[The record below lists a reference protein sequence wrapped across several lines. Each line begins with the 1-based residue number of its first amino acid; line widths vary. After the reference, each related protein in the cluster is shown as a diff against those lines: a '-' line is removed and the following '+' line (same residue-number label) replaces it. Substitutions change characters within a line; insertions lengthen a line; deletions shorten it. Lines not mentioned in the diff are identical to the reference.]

1 MTAPVSPLVSLLITN
16 RNRDRYLAT
25 AIKSVLA
32 QTFTDFELII
42 WDDGSTDC
50 SVEIAQQFAAQDQR
64 VRIIAAPHQGI
75 PRSRTAAIA
84 QLTGRYLGW
93 VDSDD
98 ILAPTALAETVA
110 VLESNPRVGLVYTDY
125 LVMDAESQVTG
136 LGSRCQ
142 IPYSREALLHKFI
155 TFHFRLLRRS
165 VYDQIG
171 GINLA
176 FPYAYDYDLCLR
188 LSEVTDVYPL
198 KKPLYFYRYYAA
210 NNSHRKAAEQTHWA
224 YCAVEQ
230 ALNRRQRLI
239 VDQVNQPARIRRRT
253 LPVAASAVAAIALP
267 WIGWATPSWGNTLN
281 PVGLASDTNLIAQ
294 SITPAA
300 DGTGTVVTP
309 NDNQYQ
315 ITGGSSSSD
324 GTNQFHSFDRF
335 GLESSESAN
344 FIAPPETMNVLG
356 RITGGDASVING
368 LLQLTGS
375 NANLYL
381 INPSGILFGANARLD
396 LPGSLTVSTADGL
409 RFGNGW
415 WNAIGTND
423 YSSLVGEPN
432 GYRFTVAEP
441 GAIANFGNLMV
452 TNGSLTLLG
461 GTVVSTGELS
471 APNGALTVAA
481 VPGESLVQISQPGN
495 LLSLEVQPASN
506 PDTENTW
513 TFPILSLPELLTGH
527 ATSADQIAITDD
539 GQVYLTNADAAV
551 TSGDVVIHD
560 ANSDRSLVS
569 AQQNLFLPEST
580 IITAGDL
587 TIQAGDTV
595 QIRDT
600 AANPV
605 LLSAGNDLT
614 VQGNQQIDIFALNH
628 DQSGLVAGN
637 DLTLRS
643 ANTVGGDAHYW
654 SGGDF
659 QIETLDGSEGSWF
672 SPYDPVV
679 RSAGNVSF
687 DSYTG
692 ASLHIFAGGSVTVT
706 GDITINAPDTPANAI
721 AEPGIVL
728 SNGST
733 IDIDGASV
741 PTLDI
746 RAGTTATAGAPLV
759 PPPGSGFTP
768 GNPVLTAA
776 PTAANITIGGNI
788 QVVPFSLN
796 DLTEVF
802 LTTQY
807 APNAVAGGNI
817 TIGGTINTSSPFGGY
832 GGDVVVDARG
842 NVDIGGLID
851 TRATTLFGTAN
862 GGDVTILAPN
872 GQISVDAINTSIT
885 VSADPEFGFGPYGGE
900 AGDVTL
906 FANGDIIADGAITT
920 SSVSIPSFSE
930 APPVGAIGGDI
941 NVESTAGSV
950 NLANLD
956 TRANSVSGDDG
967 PDLTAIAGDVNVTAA
982 QSITVG
988 TISANAI
995 STSLYGAEATL
1006 ATGGAVALAAGSI
1019 PGQSDLQFGQIDTSA
1034 TSNNGTGAGGA
1045 VTVTASDGTVQGLA
1059 QDALGRTIY
1068 TGGTTTGGTVAITH
1082 DGGPNNVPFTVGDA
1096 STNGTAGDIV
1106 TNDDAIASPTAFP
1119 NAGTETEPNGTIS
1132 ITFNNVAPTLSTTT
1146 NALTSPSNTPV
1157 TFTLAG
1163 FTPATGDSNADN
1175 LTYQIGSILTG
1186 QLFRAD
1192 GTTPVLAGDTV
1203 TVGETLVYIS
1213 SGTAT
1218 TAVDA
1223 FTLIVND
1230 RLAASN
1236 PVTITFQTNID
1247 PPPEE
1252 PPPEEPPP
1260 EEPPPEEP
1268 PPEEPPPTDITLPD
1282 PVCPPFCAGQP
1293 PLDVDENL
1301 SGGEVLPPI
1310 TIDEAQEVLQDIAD
1324 KTGIKPALIY
1334 VNYLPAT
1341 LAINPGFSEL
1351 EATASQEVANYL
1363 NRSDQLRGIALD
1375 LAPQPTDEL
1384 ELLLVTADQPPVRY
1398 RVPGVTRQQV
1408 EAAAVDLQTQLTD
1421 PRLIQSTA
1429 YQASAQQLYQW
1440 IIGTLQADLV
1450 AQEVENI
1457 AFIMPSKLRSLPVAA
1472 LYDGQQFLIE
1482 QYSLGLMPSLNLIDT
1497 RYEDVRN
1504 SQVLAMGTDKFKD
1517 LPALPAVPVEL
1528 AAIGGSWTG
1537 ETLVDEAFTI
1547 DNLKKERQETPFGI
1561 VHIASHAEF
1570 LPGDPS
1576 NSFIQFNDR
1585 RLRLSELR
1593 ELGLSEPP
1601 VELLVLSACR
1611 TAVGDEDAELGF
1623 AGLALQAGV
1632 KSALASLW
1640 YVSDEG
1646 TLALM
1651 TEFYN
1656 QLQTSPIK
1664 AEALRQT
1671 QIAMLRGQVQLDEQ
1685 TLEDARGLGF
1695 SLPPEVQET
1704 VRDRDLS
1711 HPFYWSAFTMV
1722 GSPW

>member
-1 MTAPVSPLVSLLITN
+1 MTTAPVSPLVSLLITN

-42 WDDGSTDC
+42 WDDGSTDR

-64 VRIIAAPHQGI
+64 IRVIAAPHQGI

-110 VLESNPRVGLVYTDY
+110 VLESHPRVGMVYTDY

-171 GINLA
+171 GIHLA

-224 YCAVEQ
+224 FCAVEQ

-239 VDQVNQPARIRRRT
+239 VDRVNQPARLRRRA

-267 WIGWATPSWGNTLN
+267 WLGWATPTWGNTLN
-281 PVGLASDTNLIAQ
+281 PVGLTSDTNLIAQ

-300 DGTGTVVTP
+300 DGTGTIVSP
-309 NDNQYQ
+309 SGSQYQ

-324 GTNQFHSFDRF
+324 GANLFHSFDRF
-335 GLESSESAN
+335 GLESNESAN

-356 RITGGDASVING
+356 RIMGGDASVING

-441 GAIANFGNLMV
+441 GAIANLGNLTV

-461 GTVVSTGELS
+461 GSVVSTGKLS

-495 LLSLEVQPASN
+495 LLSLEVQPLTSSPSA
-506 PDTENTW
+506 DNTW
-513 TFPILSLPELLTGH
+513 TLPVLSLPELLTGQF
-527 ATSADQIAITDD
+527 ADADQIQITSE
-539 GQVYLTNADAAV
+539 GQVVLAASGSSVNA
-551 TSGDVVIHD
+551 GDVMVQS
-560 ANSDRSLVS
+560 ANSDRALFS
-569 AQQNLFLPEST
+569 AQQSLFLPEST
-580 IITAGDL
+580 VVTTGNL
-587 TIQAGDTV
+587 TLQAGDTV

-600 AANPV
+600 VDNPV

-654 SGGDF
+654 SGGNF

-706 GDITINAPDTPANAI
+706 GNITINAPDAVDSITENNI
-721 AEPGIVL
+721 GL
-728 SNGST
+728 SNGT
-733 IDIDGASV
+733 AINIDGASV

-746 RAGTTATAGAPLV
+746 RAGTTAIGGAPLI

-788 QVVPFSLN
+788 QVAPFSPN
-796 DLTEVF
+796 NLTEVF

-817 TIGGTINTSSPFGGY
+817 TVGGTIDTSSPFGGY

-842 NVDIGGLID
+842 NVDIGGTILTGTDSEFGPD
-851 TRATTLFGTAN
+851 TS
-862 GGDVTILAPN
+862 GDVTILAPS
-872 GQISVDAINTSIT
+872 GAIEVAAIDTS
-885 VSADPEFGFGPYGGE
+885 SLNAYGGE
-900 AGDVTL
+900 GGDVTL
-906 FANGDIIADGAITT
+906 QASGDITANGAITT
-920 SSVSIPSFSE
+920 LVVSDPQIDFGIFSQGGEIQIISSAGSVT
-930 APPVGAIGGDI
+930 VGDLDTSAEMNPGFVPG
-941 NVESTAGSV
+941 VESTL
-950 NLANLD
+950 N
-956 TRANSVSGDDG
+956 
-967 PDLTAIAGDVNVTAA
+967 AIAGDITVQAG
-982 QSITVG
+982 QSITA
-988 TISANAI
+988 ANVIATATTPA
-995 STSLYGAEATL
+995 STAQAGEVQLIAGAT
-1006 ATGGAVALAAGSI
+1006 
-1019 PGQSDLQFGQIDTSA
+1019 PGQSNIQFTRIDTSA
-1034 TSNNGTGAGGA
+1034 SSLAGPGIANN
-1045 VTVTASDGTVQGLA
+1045 VTVTASDGTVQGTG
-1059 QDALGRTIY
+1059 QDLLGRTINAEGS
-1068 TGGTTTGGTVAITH
+1068 TAGGTVAITH
-1082 DGGPNNVPFTVGDA
+1082 DGGPDNVPFTVGDA

-1106 TNDDAIASPTAFP
+1106 TNADAIAPLATFP
-1119 NAGTETEPNGTIS
+1119 NAGTETATNGTIS
-1132 ITFNNVAPTLSTTT
+1132 ITFNNIAPNLSTTT
-1146 NALTSPSNTPV
+1146 NSLSSPTNAPIL
-1157 TFTLAG
+1157 FTIAS

-1175 LTYQIGSILTG
+1175 LTYQIDSILDG
-1186 QLFRAD
+1186 ELFRAD
-1192 GTTPVLAGDTV
+1192 GVTPVLAGDTV
-1203 TVGETLVYIS
+1203 TESETLIYVPA
-1213 SGTAT
+1213 GTAT
-1218 TAVDA
+1218 TAIDA
-1223 FTLIVND
+1223 FTLVVND
-1230 RLAASN
+1230 GLADSAA
-1236 PVTITFQTNID
+1236 VTITFQTGEI
-1247 PPPEE
+1247 PEPNPNPNPNPNPE
-1252 PPPEEPPP
+1252 PKPEP
-1260 EEPPPEEP
+1260 E
-1268 PPEEPPPTDITLPD
+1268 DITFQD
-1282 PVCPPFCAGQP
+1282 PVCPPFCGGEP
-1293 PLDVDENL
+1293 PLDVDENP

-1310 TIDEAQEVLQDIAD
+1310 TIDEAQAVLQDIAD
-1324 KTGIKPALIY
+1324 KTGIEPALIY

-1341 LAINPGFSEL
+1341 LAVNPGFSEL
-1351 EATASQEVANYL
+1351 EATASQEIANYL
-1363 NRSDQLRGIALD
+1363 NRSDQSRGIAFD

-1384 ELLLVTADQPPVRY
+1384 ELLLVTANQPPVRR
-1398 RVPGVTRQQV
+1398 RVPGITRQQV

-1429 YQASAQQLYQW
+1429 YRQSAQQLYQW

-1528 AAIGGSWTG
+1528 AAIGDTWTG

-1547 DNLKKERQETPFGI
+1547 DNLKKERQITPFGI
-1561 VHIASHAEF
+1561 IHIASHAEF

-1576 NSFIQFNDR
+1576 NSFIQFNDQ
-1585 RLRLSELR
+1585 RLKLSELR
-1593 ELGLSEPP
+1593 ELGLNEPP

-1611 TAVGDEDAELGF
+1611 TAIGNEDAELGF

-1671 QIAMLRGQVQLDEQ
+1671 QIAMLQGQVQIDERTIEEAQ
-1685 TLEDARGLGF
+1685 EFGF
-1695 SLPPEVQET
+1695 SPPLDRQEGQES
-1704 VRDRDLS
+1704 VGNSDLS
-1711 HPFYWSAFTMV
+1711 HPFYWSAFTLV